1 MPDATTDEAVYQRP
15 VSWLQQG
22 TMRHPLILRPTLA
35 LAAAFLACSAP
46 AAIADPP
53 EHVFQGHHLPG
64 SHANVH
70 EYTNRPHPVHVA
82 PTPAPAAPAASD
94 SDFDVATAGIAGGAA
109 FALGAALSSLLV
121 ITRTRPR
128 PGT

>member
-1 MPDATTDEAVYQRP
+1 
-15 VSWLQQG
+15 
-22 TMRHPLILRPTLA
+22 MRHPLILRPTLA

-46 AAIADPP
+46 AAVADPP
-53 EHVFQGHHLPG
+53 EHIIQGHRHLPG
-64 SHANVH
+64 SHANIH
-70 EYTNRPHPVHVA
+70 EYTNRPHPVDVASTPASA
-82 PTPAPAAPAASD
+82 PTASD

-109 FALGAALSSLLV
+109 FALGAAFSSLLV

>member
-1 MPDATTDEAVYQRP
+1 MPDATTDEAVYQRTA
-15 VSWLQQG
+15 SWLQQG

-53 EHVFQGHHLPG
+53 EHVSQGHHLPG
-64 SHANVH
+64 SHANIH

-82 PTPAPAAPAASD
+82 TTPTPAGSD

-109 FALGAALSSLLV
+109 FALGAAISSLLV
-121 ITRTRPR
+121 ITRPRPR

>member
-1 MPDATTDEAVYQRP
+1 
-15 VSWLQQG
+15 
-22 TMRHPLILRPTLA
+22 MRHPLVLRPTLA

-53 EHVFQGHHLPG
+53 EHIFQGHHHLPG
-64 SHANVH
+64 SHANIH

-82 PTPAPAAPAASD
+82 PTPAPAAAE
-94 SDFDVATAGIAGGAA
+94 SDFDVAAAGIAGGAA
-109 FALGAALSSLLV
+109 FALGAAVSSLLV